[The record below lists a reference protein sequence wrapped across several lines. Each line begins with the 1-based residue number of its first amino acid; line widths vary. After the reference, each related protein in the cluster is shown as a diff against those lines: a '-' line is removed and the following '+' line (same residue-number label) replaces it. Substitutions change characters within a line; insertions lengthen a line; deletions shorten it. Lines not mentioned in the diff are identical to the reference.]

1 MAERYQ
7 VFWQPG
13 CSSCL
18 RTKEF
23 LKANGVPFDSIN
35 IRADEE
41 SLAKLVKL
49 GAKSV
54 PVVSTGDRFVFAQ
67 DLSTVATFVGIAP
80 LERGL
85 PPEALATKLDAILA
99 AAGRY
104 VVQLPDDVLAN
115 GLPGRDRNFLDLAY
129 HIFVIPLAFLEAAR
143 GGELTF
149 EFFERKPPAEMT
161 SAAQVAAFGEGVR
174 QEFATWWQDSREAL
188 PQRIA
193 TYYGEQ
199 TLASVLERT
208 AWHAAQHCRQL
219 MAVLEQLEI
228 SPDGALG
235 PAELDGLP
243 LPEEIYD
250 DEVAMNAG

>member
-41 SLAKLVKL
+41 SLAMLVRL

-54 PVVSTGDRFVFAQ
+54 PVVSLGDKFVFAQ
-67 DLSTVATFVGIAP
+67 DLSTVAGFVGIAP
-80 LERGL
+80 PERGL
-85 PPEALATKLDAILA
+85 PPEALATKLDAVLA

-104 VVQLPDDVLAN
+104 VLQLPDDVLAN
-115 GLPGRDRNFLDLAY
+115 GLPGRDRNFLDLAF

-149 EFFERKPPAEMT
+149 EFFERKPPAGMT
-161 SAAQVAAFGEGVR
+161 SASQVAAFGEEVR
-174 QEFATWWQDSREAL
+174 QEFETWWRANRADLVPRV
-188 PQRIA
+188 A

-199 TLASVLERT
+199 TTASVLERT

-219 MAVLEQLEI
+219 MAVLEQLDI
-228 SPDGALG
+228 PPDGALG
-235 PAELDGLP
+235 SAELDGLP

-250 DEVAMNAG
+250 DEIAMNAD